1 MPQINPGQ
9 GSRFLGGLRLTSIRE
24 TLSAT
29 KVLITSDPT
38 IQMLDPGGAAR
49 NVDLPA
55 EEDSL
60 GLVFI
65 ISNEADAAEIITIRN
80 DAAATIATPTQGE
93 SAIVWCD
100 GTSWRGLVGAD
111 T

>member
-9 GSRFLGGLRLTSIRE
+9 GSRFLGALRLSSIRE
-24 TLSAT
+24 TLSGT
-29 KVLITSDPT
+29 KVLTTTDPT
-38 IQMLDPGGAAR
+38 IQHLDPGGAAR

-55 EEDSL
+55 EADSI

-65 ISNEADAAEIITIRN
+65 IANEADAAEIITVRN
-80 DAAATIATPTQGE
+80 DAAGTIVTPTQGE

-100 GTSWRGLVGAD
+100 GVSWRGIVGAD